1 MENRAAEMQTVQDC
15 ARSLEMAMLQEHK
28 AAPTLCGTGVGT
40 GQHRAGMGCVSA
52 ADFRLV

>member
-40 GQHRAGMGCVSA
+40 GQHGAGMSCVSA